1 MYYNANYVLCILF
14 LIATISVVSAVYIN
28 STSVRVTW
36 TPLNLPVVDHYTV
49 HYSSIVNGGSGR
61 RRRQTDS
68 GSVTFLASVSSG
80 VVSGLLGGQ
89 QYQFSVSVTL
99 SVGGQTYTGE
109 PGTPLKLSTV
119 DEPLSTVTGV
129 CMHVVYVVC
138 IIELCMCSGYLPGL
152 HTHNYLVYFT
162 KLQFHRLYVYVF

>member
-1 MYYNANYVLCILF
+1 MNHF
-14 LIATISVVSAVYIN
+14 LHSSLTTFLSSAPISVVSAVYID

-36 TPLNLPVVDHYTV
+36 APLNLPVVDHYTV

-68 GSVTFLASVSSG
+68 GSVTFPASVSSG

-99 SVGGQTYTGE
+99 SVGGQTFNS
-109 PGTPLKLSTV
+109 TPEMPTV
-119 DEPLSTVTGV
+119 ATVLPSITMVPLSGVAGV
-129 CMHVVYVVC
+129 CVCVCVCVCVYTC
-138 IIELCMCSGYLPGL
+138 ISCALKYI
-152 HTHNYLVYFT
+152 
-162 KLQFHRLYVYVF
+162 

>member
-1 MYYNANYVLCILF
+1 M
-14 LIATISVVSAVYIN
+14 SVEPVN
-28 STSVRVTW
+28 STAVWVTW

-68 GSVTFLASVSSG
+68 GSVTFPASVSSG

-99 SVGGQTYTGE
+99 SVGGVLYMGV
-109 PGTPLKLSTV
+109 PGTAMNLMA
-119 DEPLSTVTGV
+119 G
-129 CMHVVYVVC
+129 
-138 IIELCMCSGYLPGL
+138 
-152 HTHNYLVYFT
+152 N
-162 KLQFHRLYVYVF
+162 

>member
-1 MYYNANYVLCILF
+1 MRTLFFSIL
-14 LIATISVVSAVYIN
+14 AAPISVVSAVYVN

-61 RRRQTDS
+61 RKRQTDS
-68 GSVTFLASVSSG
+68 GSVTFPASVSSG

-99 SVGGQTYTGE
+99 SVGGQTFTGV
-109 PGTPLKLSTV
+109 PGTPV
-119 DEPLSTVTGV
+119 NAVTGMCMYAKQCV
-129 CMHVVYVVC
+129 CLKC
-138 IIELCMCSGYLPGL
+138 ERG
-152 HTHNYLVYFT
+152 
-162 KLQFHRLYVYVF
+162 